1 MSKQTIWNYLK
12 THTSLP
18 EVSIA
23 GIMGNMECESNCE
36 SCRLQGDFTND
47 RSTSIAY
54 AKAVNTGTKSV
65 DTASRDGLGFGLC
78 QWTFWTR
85 KANMI
90 NSCRSQGKGIGD
102 EEAQLAFMLA
112 EMQMEF
118 TNMWSRLLVCT
129 TIEDAAGLVCRE
141 YERPDVLN
149 ITARAKAGQKIYDE
163 FHGTT
168 PTPEPEPMG
177 RDAIIDAIYELL
189 EKLR

>member
-12 THTSLP
+12 THTQLP

-23 GIMGNMECESNCE
+23 GIMGNMEAESNCE
-36 SCRLQGDFTND
+36 ACRVQGDFTND

-54 AKAVNTGTKSV
+54 AKAVNSGEK
-65 DTASRDGLGFGLC
+65 TAMQFSKDSLGWGLC
-78 QWTFWTR
+78 QWTYNTR
-85 KANMI
+85 KLNLL
-90 NSCRSQGKGIGD
+90 NSCRSQGKGIQD

-118 TNMWSRLLVCT
+118 TNMWNRLLSCT
-129 TIEDAAGLVCRE
+129 TIADAAGLVCRE
-141 YERPDVLN
+141 YERPAVLN
-149 ITARAKAGQKIYDE
+149 ITDRTKFGLQIYDK
-163 FHGTT
+163 FHGTE
-168 PTPEPEPMG
+168 PQPEPMG

>member
-23 GIMGNMECESNCE
+23 GIMGNMEAESNCE
-36 SCRLQGDFTND
+36 SCRVQGDFTND

-54 AKAVNTGTKSV
+54 AKAVNTGEMSIQQF
-65 DTASRDGLGFGLC
+65 SRDSKGFGLC
-78 QWTFWTR
+78 QWTYFSR
-85 KANMI
+85 KENLA

-118 TNMWSRLLVCT
+118 TNMWNRLLVCT
-129 TIEDAAGLVCRE
+129 TISDAAGLVCRE
-141 YERPDVLN
+141 YERPAVLN
-149 ITARAKAGQKIYDE
+149 ITERTKYGQKIYDQYS
-163 FHGTT
+163 GS
-168 PTPEPEPMG
+168 TPEPT
-177 RDAIIDAIYELL
+177 DDKKAKAIALL
-189 EKLR
+189 EQAISLLKEV

>member
-12 THTSLP
+12 SHTDLP
-18 EVSIA
+18 DVSIA
-23 GIMGNMECESNCE
+23 GIMGNMESESNCE
-36 SCRLQGDFTND
+36 ACRVQGDFTND

-54 AKAVNTGTKSV
+54 AKAVNTGEKSEAQFCK
-65 DTASRDGLGFGLC
+65 DALGWGLC
-78 QWTFWTR
+78 QWTYWSR
-85 KANMI
+85 KQNLL

-118 TNMWSRLLVCT
+118 TNMWRRLLVCT
-129 TIEDAAGLVCRE
+129 SITDAAGLVCRE
-141 YERPDVLN
+141 YERPAVLN
-149 ITARAKAGQKIYDE
+149 ITDRAKYGQQIYNTY
-163 FHGTT
+163 HGTT
-168 PTPEPEPMG
+168 PEPTPEPMG